1 VRLGA
6 FLVDRRPLAFP
17 AFRRLWTASVVVAVA
32 GSGNVVAVPAQLFAL
47 TGSSATVGLAAGVSL
62 ATLAASA
69 TYSGALADTLDRR
82 VLLLVGHILLVLAYL
97 GLWWQA
103 VLSLNRVPVV
113 LALLLVQGAGLGAT
127 LTTAGA
133 VVPRLVPGDVLV
145 AANGLSSLAR
155 YAGAVVGPL
164 LAGALIPL
172 VGLGPLYLL
181 DAVAM
186 TAMLWAV
193 ARLPALP
200 APARAAGRGVGDLL
214 AAAVTALRGIADGAR
229 YLAGQRVLL
238 AVLGVDLAAMAF
250 GLPFALYPE
259 LAALTYG
266 PGALGLLFAAFPA
279 GVLATGLM
287 SGSVTRVRRHG
298 AMMAGAAVAWGL
310 CVIALAVA
318 SDLRLALVALALGG
332 AANFVLSTFR
342 NAIAQAYTDDAL
354 RGRIQGILTVVLLGG
369 PQLANVA
376 HGVGGA
382 LVGPRWAIGLGGAL
396 AAAAVVG
403 LLRLA
408 PELWWYVPPEPSTAA
423 PPAESDVDGR
433 ASSN

>member
-1 VRLGA
+1 M
-6 FLVDRRPLAFP
+6 VDRRPLAFP

-32 GSGNVVAVPAQLFAL
+32 GSFHVVAVPAQLFAL

-69 TYSGALADTLDRR
+69 AYSGALADTLDRR

-97 GLWWQA
+97 GLWGQA
-103 VLSLNRVPVV
+103 VLSLDSVPVV
-113 LALLLVQGAGLGAT
+113 LALLLGQGAGLGAT

-133 VVPRLVPGDVLV
+133 VVPRLVPGEVLV

-172 VGLGPLYLL
+172 VGIGPLYLL
-181 DAVAM
+181 DAIAM
-186 TAMLWAV
+186 TAVLWAV
-193 ARLPALP
+193 VRLPALP
-200 APARAAGRGVGDLL
+200 APARATTRGVADLLAVAVAAGRG
-214 AAAVTALRGIADGAR
+214 IAEGAR
-229 YLAGQRVLL
+229 YLVGQRVLL
-238 AVLGVDLAAMAF
+238 ATLGVDLAAMVFA
-250 GLPFALYPE
+250 LPSALYPE

-266 PGALGLLFAAFPA
+266 PHALGLLFAAFPA
-279 GVLATGLM
+279 GVLATGLI
-287 SGSVTRVRRHG
+287 SGTVTRIRRHG
-298 AMMAGAAVAWGL
+298 AMMAGAAIAWGL

-318 SDLRLALVALALGG
+318 SDLWLALVALALGG

-342 NAIAQAYTDDAL
+342 NAISQAYTDDAL

-369 PQLANVA
+369 PQLATVA

-396 AAAAVVG
+396 TATAVVA
-403 LLRLA
+403 LLRLV
-408 PELWWYVPPEPSTAA
+408 PQLWRYVPREQSTAV
-423 PPAESDVDGR
+423 PAAGSDVDGR
-433 ASSN
+433 ASSR